1 MYPYLIHFVFN
12 GHAIKI
18 PSYGIMLA
26 LGFTLA
32 YFESL
37 YRAKKIGEPLK
48 HIENLFLII
57 ILGAILGARL
67 FHVLFE
73 EFDYYRDNPSK
84 IIAVW
89 EGGYTFYGGLI
100 TCIVFIY
107 WYCRKSKIVFFQFA
121 DIAAGATALALSVG
135 RVGCFLT
142 GCCWGREAHVPWSV
156 TFTHPETFT
165 SVRNIPLHPTQLYES
180 LGALGIYFYLLWLW
194 PKRKYQGQLFFH
206 GIALYAIVRFIVEL
220 YRGDDYR
227 GYVFGGL
234 LSYSQVVSLTLLP
247 FALLGMFLF
256 RKRPIV
262 PPLPHN

>member
-1 MYPYLIHFVFN
+1 M
-12 GHAIKI
+12 
-18 PSYGIMLA
+18 
-26 LGFTLA
+26 
-32 YFESL
+32 
-37 YRAKKIGEPLK
+37 
-48 HIENLFLII
+48 
-57 ILGAILGARL
+57 
-67 FHVLFE
+67 
-73 EFDYYRDNPSK
+73 
-84 IIAVW
+84 
-89 EGGYTFYGGLI
+89 
-100 TCIVFIY
+100 
-107 WYCRKSKIVFFQFA
+107 
-121 DIAAGATALALSVG
+121 
-135 RVGCFLT
+135 
-142 GCCWGREAHVPWSV
+142 